1 MIISIGWKNV
11 WRNKTRSLV
20 VIIAVMLGIFGGVM
34 AMGIMQGWVE
44 QRIHAS
50 IYNEISHV
58 QIHNPKFMY
67 NEEIRYTIKDYR
79 KVINVLDTTPD
90 VVAYSPRVKL
100 FVMARTTGAAS
111 GFTLKGVDPEKEK
124 QVSEIYKNLVEGDF
138 LEGSHRRPSIVISG
152 ETAKSLKLINYQ
164 ITKAKLDLI
173 DTETFPANVI
183 EELGNIGSK
192 RFRNENEFKKALGKA
207 LNRSDF
213 KKYSNDLIKYFS
225 FYRTR
230 ASIEITLQDK
240 DGNLVYPVF
249 RVRGIYKTTN
259 TAFDAMNAY
268 VNKDVLDTYT
278 GLSDTEVHE
287 IAIISTDNETGVSLA
302 KKLSSYL
309 PEQEVM
315 SWRKLSPEIAMYTD
329 FSYLMSYIYVAIILF
344 ALAFGII
351 NTMMMSVLE
360 RVKELGMLMAIGM
373 NKKRV
378 FSLIM
383 VESVFLSLTG
393 AAVGMIFSGII
404 VSILSRTGI
413 NFSMWSEGFEAL
425 GYAAIVYPFVTW
437 QNYISVTVMVILT
450 GMIASVWPARKAL
463 RLNPVEALRTE

>member
-1 MIISIGWKNV
+1 MILAIGWKNV

-34 AMGIMQGWVE
+34 AMGIMQGWIE

-67 NEEIRYTIKDYR
+67 NEEIQYTIKDYG
-79 KVINVLDTTPD
+79 KITSILDTMSG

-100 FVMARTTGAAS
+100 FAMAKTAGAAT
-111 GFTLKGVDPEKEK
+111 GFTLKGVDAEKEM
-124 QVSEIYKNLVEGDF
+124 QVSEIYKNLVEGNF
-138 LEGSHRRPSIVISG
+138 LEGEHRKPSIVIGS
-152 ETAKSLKLINYQ
+152 ETAKNLKLINYQ
-164 ITKAKLDLI
+164 VTQGKLDSINREDFPGEVI
-173 DTETFPANVI
+173 DQI
-183 EELGNIGSK
+183 SKIGAK
-192 RFRNENEFKKALGKA
+192 RFRNEN
-207 LNRSDF
+207 DF
-213 KKYSNDLIKYFS
+213 KSALKKVLPGNDYKRYANDLAKYFS

-230 ASIEITLQDK
+230 ASIAITLQDK
-240 DGNLVYPVF
+240 EGDLVYPVF

-259 TAFDAMNAY
+259 TSFDAMNAF
-268 VNKDVLDTYT
+268 VDREVLNRYT
-278 GLSDTEVHE
+278 GLSETEVNE
-287 IAIISTDNETGVSLA
+287 IAIISTDNDAGALLA
-302 KKLSSYL
+302 EKLSLRL

-315 SWRKLSPEIAMYTD
+315 SWRQLSPELAMYTD
-329 FSYLMSYIYVAIILF
+329 FSTLISYIYVIIILF

-360 RVKELGMLMAIGM
+360 RIKELGMLMAIGM

-383 VESVFLSLTG
+383 TESVFLTLTG
-393 AAVGMIFSGII
+393 AVAGMLFSGIM
-404 VSILSRTGI
+404 VAVLSRTGI

-437 QNYISVTVMVILT
+437 QNYAGVTIMVIIT
-450 GMIASVWPARKAL
+450 GMIASIWPARKAL
-463 RLNPVEALRTE
+463 RLNAVEALRTE